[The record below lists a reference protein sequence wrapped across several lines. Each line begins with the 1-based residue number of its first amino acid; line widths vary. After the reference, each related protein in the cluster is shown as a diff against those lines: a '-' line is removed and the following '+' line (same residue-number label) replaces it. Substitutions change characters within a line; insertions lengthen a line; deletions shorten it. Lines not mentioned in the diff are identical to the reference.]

1 MAAMKKD
8 KRYRNDFYLRCL
20 GNAVRNRRI
29 DLLFSQDMLSARCN
43 LHRTYVTDLESGFRN
58 LSLLTLV
65 KVSVALSLPLSQL
78 IKDTELLMALGEFA

>member
-1 MAAMKKD
+1 MKKD
-8 KRYRNDFYLRCL
+8 KKYRNDFYLECL
-20 GNAVRNRRI
+20 GHAVRKRRI

-78 IKDTELLMALGEFA
+78 IKETELLMALGEGA

>member
-1 MAAMKKD
+1 MKKQ
-8 KRYRNDFYLRCL
+8 KKHRNDLYLQCL
-20 GNAVRNRRI
+20 GDAVRNRRI
-29 DLLFSQDMLSARCN
+29 ELLFSQDVLSERCD

-78 IKDTELLMALGEFA
+78 IKETEVLMALGARA